1 LASVTVHRGVD
12 ATDRADLIPR
22 EQWGELV
29 EARRDYCRSA
39 IIGDCRLI
47 LDFVKDAQTVEWL
60 GHGTRDAYFRDG
72 LGLDPDTVTWAER
85 GLEIVGISKP
95 VAMATA
101 VDEGRKLASHGTN
114 RFTDRGNNITSTKQR
129 GTSSAYTLARLDR
142 DAPELAAD
150 VRDGKLSAHAAAIEA
165 GFRKKPTGIDRLR
178 SAWKTATALERREF
192 LKEVG

>member
-1 LASVTVHRGVD
+1 MASVTVHRGVD

-101 VDEGRKLASHGTN
+101 VDEGRKLASHGGDRTKQGN
-114 RFTDRGNNITSTKQR
+114 NVTLLEVRGNSNE
-129 GTSSAYTLARLDR
+129 YTIARLDR
-142 DAPELAAD
+142 DAPALAAKIRPNSRQTR
-150 VRDGKLSAHAAAIEA
+150 VAVI
-165 GFRKKPTGIDRLR
+165 
-178 SAWKTATALERREF
+178 
-192 LKEVG
+192 